1 MSRTLRSG
9 TDLFPSEIDLRD
21 LQVVL
26 DLPHRSLGELL
37 ALMEDG
43 DLVRDLADEAHVVLD
58 HHDRARAR
66 DLLDQLRGRVRLVAG
81 HPGGWLVEQHEPR
94 LRGHHHPDLEPL
106 LLAVGERV
114 RLVGTWNLREMP
126 IP

>member
-43 DLVRDLADEAHVVLD
+43 DLVRDLGGVLRRDPEDERREGPPVSTEPDGHVLEDGEVLV
-58 HHDRARAR
+58 HGRHLELAR
-66 DLLDQLRGRVRLVAG
+66 DADSVDSVAG
-81 HPGGWLVEQHEPR
+81 PPGDV
-94 LRGHHHPDLEPL
+94 
-106 LLAVGERV
+106 LAAK
-114 RLVGTWNLREMP
+114 
-126 IP
+126 